1 MIEIILALLIGIWI
15 GRTVTNALNQMV
27 FKQILEDL
35 GITQEQMERLR
46 DKVNA
51 GPAFDDED
59 DSIVEI
65 KLEQHQG
72 QIYAFRKDTDQFL
85 GQGTDRDSLINRLRQ
100 EFTEGQEIKLII
112 REEDG
117 ADLIKS

>member
-1 MIEIILALLIGIWI
+1 
-15 GRTVTNALNQMV
+15 MV

-35 GITQEQMERLR
+35 RITDKELMELR
-46 DKVNA
+46 DQ
-51 GPAFDDED
+51 DDEED

-72 QIYAFRKDTDQFL
+72 QIYAYRKDNDQFL
-85 GQGTDRDSLINRLRQ
+85 GQGTDRESLINRLRQ

>member
-35 GITQEQMERLR
+35 KVTDKELMELR
-46 DKVNA
+46 DQ
-51 GPAFDDED
+51 DDEED

-85 GQGTDRDSLINRLRQ
+85 GQGPDREQLIERLKTS
-100 EFTEGQEIKLII
+100 FTGKITLIV